1 MKETAA
7 DMVAVPPSYAAFY
20 GPGGCVTTYK
30 GPSGSCIMETSCEG
44 EDMSGFTYG
53 LMCVDGK
60 GERVRWAWK
69 SEVKKESL
77 RVLRPIAKLWRH
89 RSRLC

>member
-60 GERVRWAWK
+60 GERVR
-69 SEVKKESL
+69 
-77 RVLRPIAKLWRH
+77 
-89 RSRLC
+89 